1 MEEYTTIESF
11 HKFQSYN
18 SSIKTKIEV
27 TRLKIFEIEKLYKP
41 TNIVAGFESHSRR
54 LALKL
59 TSELEFYNQWKVV

>member
-11 HKFQSYN
+11 HEFQSYN

-54 LALKL
+54 S
-59 TSELEFYNQWKVV
+59 TRGV

>member
-1 MEEYTTIESF
+1 MINVFQSYNSSIKTMEESTTIEVIRN
-11 HKFQSYN
+11 KFQSYN

-54 LALKL
+54 
-59 TSELEFYNQWKVV
+59 